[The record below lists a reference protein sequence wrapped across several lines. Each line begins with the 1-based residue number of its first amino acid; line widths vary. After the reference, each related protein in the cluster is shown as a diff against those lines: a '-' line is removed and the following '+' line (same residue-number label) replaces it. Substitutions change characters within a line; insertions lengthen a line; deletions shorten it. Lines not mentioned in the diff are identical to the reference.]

1 LPFAQVNNT
10 RLYYRLDGAAGAPVL
25 ILSHSIGTD
34 HGMWGPQ
41 MADLLQHFQVL
52 RYDSRG
58 HGASDAPAG
67 EYTIEQ
73 LGRDVLGLAD
83 ALNIEKFAFCGL
95 SMGGAVGQWLAINS
109 ADHLTGL
116 VLANTSPQ
124 FGSPDYW
131 DTRRKTVLEKGMAA
145 IRDLAMQRF
154 FSSDA
159 SGLRFLESAASS
171 VLLGTNAVGYA
182 GCCSVLRNVDTRS
195 QLGRIKTRTL
205 VIAGNKDV
213 STPWEGH
220 SEILAREIPGAKAIR
235 LPAAHLS
242 NQECPRAFTVAL
254 LEFLLP
260 VATADP
266 LEAGFNVRRATLG
279 DAYVERSI
287 AGTTDFSHDFQ
298 ELITRYA
305 WGTIWTR
312 PGLDRRTRRLLVL
325 AMMLALGRWEEFSL
339 HVRAGLLQE
348 LELCDLKEVLLQA
361 AVYAGVPVANSGFHL
376 ATEEIEKARQREH

>member
-1 LPFAQVNNT
+1 MPFVQINNI
-10 RLYYRLDGAAGAPVL
+10 RLYYRLDGVPDAPVL

-34 HGMWGPQ
+34 HGMWAPQ

-52 RYDSRG
+52 RYDTRG
-58 HGASDAPAG
+58 HGASDAPAS

-83 ALNIEKFAFCGL
+83 ALHIEKFAFCGL
-95 SMGGAVGQWLAINS
+95 SMGGAVGLWLAINS
-109 ADHLTGL
+109 PDRLTAL

-124 FGSPDYW
+124 FRPPEYW
-131 DTRRKTVLEKGMAA
+131 DTRRKTVLENGMSA
-145 IRDLAMQRF
+145 ILDLAMQRF
-154 FSSDA
+154 FSPDA
-159 SGLRFLESAASS
+159 SDREILVNAAAS
-171 VLLGTNAVGYA
+171 VLLGTDPVGYA
-182 GCCSVLRNVDTRS
+182 GCCSVLRNVDSRAE
-195 QLGRIKTRTL
+195 LGRIKTRTL

-220 SEILAREIPGAKAIR
+220 GEILAREIPGAKAVR
-235 LPAAHLS
+235 LPAAHIS

-260 VATADP
+260 AASGDP
-266 LEAGFNVRRATLG
+266 LESGFAVRRATLG
-279 DAYVERSI
+279 DAHVDRAI

-305 WGTIWTR
+305 WGSIWTR

-325 AMMLALGRWEEFSL
+325 AMMLALGRWEEFCL
-339 HVRAGLLQE
+339 HVRAGLLHE
-348 LELCDLKEVLLQA
+348 LEPCDLKEVLLQA
-361 AVYAGVPVANSGFHL
+361 AVYAGVPVANSGFRL
-376 ATEEIEKARQREH
+376 ASEEIEKARQS